1 MIYIEDLKKLN
12 KYGINYLTAESC
24 AYSLRLLLDLN
35 EDGVKLV
42 SKWLGGGITFR
53 KNSNW
58 NPAVNKKPAIASIM
72 LSREAI
78 DSLITF
84 ILYDVERCY
93 AIGSDKYGHIGFTQT
108 EFNKLSDKQK
118 QNLRINYALESDN
131 VKNGRNIHQFT
142 GRYK

>member
-1 MIYIEDLKKLN
+1 MIFIDDLKQLQ

-42 SKWLGGGITFR
+42 KRWLGSNVTFR

-58 NPAVNKKPAIASIM
+58 NPAVNQKPAIASIM

-84 ILYDVERCY
+84 ILYDVEKCY
-93 AIGSDKYGHIGFTQT
+93 AIGITKYGQTGFTKQ
-108 EFNKLSDKQK
+108 EFEELTDK
-118 QNLRINYALESDN
+118 QNLRINWALDSDN
-131 VKNGRNIHQFT
+131 VRNGRNVHQFT
-142 GRYK
+142 GRAE